1 MKLNRSQIKEALT
14 QTPIDKLILGD
25 NAKDISLTHKQK
37 AFCEQ
42 IAKGESKAKAYRTAY
57 NSKATSHT
65 QSKEGTKLMQN
76 PQITHHIEAL
86 RLAIEAQKYLFPTHL
101 RALVIQQLTEK
112 ALDPSVNH
120 AQQIK
125 ALELIGKFSDV
136 NLFQE
141 RKEIKSD
148 TNTQEAKSKLIE
160 TLTNAI
166 STSTKIDQG
175 KRQRASELLQEIA
188 QSMTTNPNP
197 ITIDQDSTD
206 IEPTIEQESVQSN
219 NETTN
224 NAFPGID
231 DPTHSDPPKNFENGG
246 LGLHTIPH
254 EQSPT
259 LSADTA
265 PTDLKTNEWEGVD
278 NFWEQFEE
286 APMETPPLDDLG
298 SHDD

>member
-1 MKLNRSQIKEALT
+1 MKLNRSQIKEALE
-14 QTPIDKLILGD
+14 QTPIDKIMLGG

-57 NSKATSHT
+57 NSHSNSHT
-65 QSKEGTKLMQN
+65 QSKEGAKLLAN
-76 PQITHHIEAL
+76 PKISSHVESI

-148 TNTQEAKSKLIE
+148 TNSIDAKQRLLD
-160 TLTNAI
+160 TLSNAI
-166 STSTKIDQG
+166 RSSRTI
-175 KRQRASELLQEIA
+175 SEDKKKSANDLLNEIA
-188 QSMTTNPNP
+188 QGMNKDQEP
-197 ITIDQDSTD
+197 ITIDQSPNHDDDFMSNHG
-206 IEPTIEQESVQSN
+206 EQEMHQTGPNVDLSD
-219 NETTN
+219 ET
-224 NAFPGID
+224 P
-231 DPTHSDPPKNFENGG
+231 PTPTPPKKEKLHD
-246 LGLHTIPH
+246 LGKHTIPH

-259 LSADTA
+259 LSVDTA
-265 PTDLKTNEWEGVD
+265 PTDLETNEGEGVS

-286 APMETPPLDDLG
+286 LDTGNTPLDESG
-298 SHDD
+298 SHE